1 MMEYLLKVNVALAA
15 CMLCYL
21 LFLRKDT
28 FFNWRRFSLLGFMT
42 VTPVLPWLTLPTGT
56 APRIS
61 AAEDYLTVRL
71 PEVLLNA
78 DQHPVAEA
86 SFTPVQV
93 IYLIYIGVTT
103 LLLLRLMAQCFGL
116 IRLLHRCPT
125 ACIAGTRVRL
135 LPDVQ
140 GPFSFFRWIFLPQTL
155 SGTPMAEEIL
165 AHELAHVRQRHSIDV
180 MAGELMCAFCW
191 FNPFAWILKREMHTN
206 LEHLAD
212 ASVLDQGYAPKTYQY
227 HLLALSFPKAAAT
240 IYNNFNVLPLKK
252 RIQMM
257 NKQRTRQGWK
267 LKYLLFIPLAALL
280 GTACTNETEQTTA
293 PEASQEKATEQSL
306 SISIATDSTATKKEQ
321 VYDIVEQMPEYPGGI
336 PAMMEFIKDNI
347 KYPESLKESAIQGR
361 VVVQFVISETGEIG
375 DVKVIRS
382 IDPALDAEAVR
393 VVKSMPRWKPGV
405 QDGKT
410 ISVKYTMPVMF
421 RL

>member
-306 SISIATDSTATKKEQ
+306 SISIATDSTATKKE
-321 VYDIVEQMPEYPGGI
+321 IVEQMPEYPGGI

-375 DVKVIRS
+375 DVKVVRS

-410 ISVKYTMPVMF
+410 VSVKYTMPVMF

>member
-165 AHELAHVRQRHSIDV
+165 THELAHVRQRHSIDV

-293 PEASQEKATEQSL
+293 PEPSQEKATEQSL
-306 SISIATDSTATKKEQ
+306 SISIATESTATK
-321 VYDIVEQMPEYPGGI
+321 DIVEQMPEYPGGI

-361 VVVQFVISETGEIG
+361 VIVQFVISETGEIG
-375 DVKVIRS
+375 DVKVMRS

-410 ISVKYTMPVMF
+410 VSVKYTMPFMF

>member
-306 SISIATDSTATKKEQ
+306 SISIATDSTATK
-321 VYDIVEQMPEYPGGI
+321 DIVEQMPEYPGGI

-410 ISVKYTMPVMF
+410 VSVKYTMPVMF